1 MQNNKR
7 QNRCS
12 AFKQQQQKKYSS
24 LLHAFFFLSTLH
36 IVGKFH
42 KKGNIL
48 SKKLRK
54 TPFCQRL
61 HPDWIQNDEQNIDGV
76 NRVHQH
82 P

>member
-42 KKGNIL
+42 KKRKHFEQKAEKNAFL
-48 SKKLRK
+48 SK
-54 TPFCQRL
+54 TTSRL
-61 HPDWIQNDEQNIDGV
+61 DSE
-76 NRVHQH
+76 
-82 P
+82 